1 MSDTK
6 TNYSK
11 RSHTC
16 GELTAEALGSRAV
29 LCGWVRHIRDL
40 GGLIFIRLADRY
52 GETQVVCDPDHAPM
66 IAARAAGCKL
76 ESVIRVAGV
85 VRERPTDQ
93 VRAEEVTGAV
103 ELLVD
108 EFEVLS
114 RSRPLPFPITDEPG
128 RNEELRLKHRYLDLR
143 RRPMLEALEFRH
155 RFILAMRNYLA
166 AEGFLEIETPQLT
179 RSTPEGARDFLVPS
193 RSFPGSFYAL
203 PQSPQIYKQ
212 LLMVAGLDRYYQIAR
227 CFRDEDPRADRQVE
241 FTQLDLEMSF
251 IDGEA
256 VLELSERL
264 FNHLW
269 RELLGVELPSSWPRL
284 TYREALERY
293 GTDKPDTRFGLE
305 LVTLNE
311 AFADTELRFIAKAL
325 EEGGAVRGILVPEG
339 AGASRKQL
347 KEWENEVKSAGLGGM
362 IWIKWTVDGLSSS
375 IKKFIE
381 DGPADKLRELSGAVK
396 DDLLL
401 ACAGPRGR
409 VDTALDRLRRRLG
422 RDLDLVADRWD
433 ILWVTEFPLFEED
446 DEGRITSSHHPFTAP
461 LSEDADRI
469 ESDPLSVRS
478 ASYDIVINGV
488 EVASGSPRIHDA
500 ELQQR
505 VFNALGISESD
516 ARERFGFF
524 LEGLSYGAPPHA
536 GIAPGLD
543 RIIALMLGRE
553 SIREVIAFP
562 KTLRAADP
570 LTGAP
575 APVDDTQLK
584 ELGIIVPDDADSSA
598 DSSTEETG

>member
-516 ARERFGFF
+516 AQERFGFF

>member
-1 MSDTK
+1 VSDTK

>member
-584 ELGIIVPDDADSSA
+584 ELGIIMPDDADSSA

>member
-381 DGPADKLRELSGAVK
+381 DGPADKLRELSGAGEG
-396 DDLLL
+396 DLLL

-524 LEGLSYGAPPHA
+524 LEGLSYGTPPHA

>member
-339 AGASRKQL
+339 SGASRKQL